1 MNSTMPIDRLTHGL
15 QKSGTVAF
23 WTSVS
28 ALVGVFMCALAF
40 FAVLGSDSGVGGP
53 IALFGRAI
61 GPYFGAVAL
70 LALALELLAIVLCA
84 IGAVRWHFSIVRSPR
99 WIASGICTLLAAFA
113 MLTLGLLYALIATS
127 HV

>member
-1 MNSTMPIDRLTHGL
+1 MNSTMPIDQPTDGL
-15 QKSGTVAF
+15 QKSATVAF
-23 WTSVS
+23 WISAS
-28 ALVGVFMCALAF
+28 ALVAVLLCAMEF

-61 GPYFGAVAL
+61 GPYFGTVAL
-70 LALALELLAIVLCA
+70 VTLALELLAIALLA

-99 WIASGICTLLAAFA
+99 WIASGVCTLLVAFA
-113 MLTLGLLYALIATS
+113 MVTLGLLYFLIATS